1 MKSATRQVLSL
12 ATLFVA
18 LTVVSQAQAR
28 VTTAPASPV
37 LIRDALAD
45 AQALARTHDGAK
57 VMKISGTSMLP
68 YFGDGALLVV
78 QPIEAAKL
86 RPGMLVVY
94 RNRFGETIAHRLIAR
109 QDSGWQIKGYNN
121 DQPDSTLVTAA
132 NLLGVVYATFYTSS
146 PTVPAGQ
153 LAATTTPV
161 GIALAAPAR

>member
-18 LTVVSQAQAR
+18 LTVVRQAQAR

-68 YFGDGALLVV
+68 YFGDGALVVV

-121 DQPDSTLVTAA
+121 DQPDRKA
-132 NLLGVVYATFYTSS
+132 
-146 PTVPAGQ
+146 
-153 LAATTTPV
+153 
-161 GIALAAPAR
+161 